1 MIAAAA
7 MVVHFGRYSQAFSES
22 AIIWVDVGIILCF
35 VCTHL
40 VKLGVARRKREH
52 VRGNLLDYILIAVV
66 FVLLALAYV
75 AQRPSIRDALLERG
89 APSLRV
95 LVLAVMR
102 TYIVLATIL
111 RAVAL
116 HRLLSQS
123 HVRPGATLVY
133 SFLVIII
140 IGTSLLASPRASAEE
155 PIGFVDALF
164 TATSATCVTGLVVRN
179 TGVDFSLF
187 GQGVILVLI
196 QIGGLGLMTFTAFF
210 ALVLGRRLSVKES
223 VVMQDVLNTELVGRI
238 GRLIVS
244 ILALTLVIEAIGAAA
259 MFACCPDK
267 GLGIAERV
275 YYSVFHAISA
285 FCNAGFSL
293 YASSFCFEGFASSA
307 PFVLVAAILIIL
319 GGLGF
324 GVLVNVLSLARRWRG
339 RSANVGEEL
348 ERLRTGDRRPR
359 RLTLHSKIVLATSA
373 VLIVAGMILFFVVD
387 GGERVKDDGGE
398 KGAVESAED
407 ATPRGLGSTDLTA
420 TLDGDAHDGVE
431 DEALWPERILSAFF
445 QSVTARTAGFN
456 TVRIGGLAH
465 PALFLLYVLM
475 FIGASPASTGG
486 GVKTSTFAINVFAII
501 AALRNRSNVEVFKRT
516 IPAGTVRRAF
526 LVLTMGI
533 VVVTVSTFLLF
544 VSEDAEFRE
553 IAFEAMSAFGTVGLS
568 TGITAKLS
576 GPGKMIIAATMLVG
590 RIGPLTMVVAL
601 SSRLAREEAYEYPSE
616 RVTIG

>member
-1 MIAAAA
+1 MLTERHSRSITVAADRAQTFVAIVAAVA
-7 MVVHFGRYSQAFSES
+7 MVVHFGRYSRAFSES
-22 AIIWVDVGIILCF
+22 AIIWVDAAIILCF

-40 VKLGVARRKREH
+40 VKLIVARRRRAH
-52 VRGNLLDYILIAVV
+52 IRGNLLDYILIVLV
-66 FVLLALAYV
+66 CVLLALAYV
-75 AQRPSIRDALLERG
+75 AERPAIREALSAWG
-89 APSLRV
+89 VPSLRV

-116 HRLLSQS
+116 HRILSQS
-123 HVRPGATLVY
+123 RIRPGTTLVY

-140 IGTSLLASPRASAEE
+140 IGTSLLASPRAGARE

-179 TGVDFSLF
+179 TGADFSGF

-210 ALVLGRRLSVKES
+210 AFVLGGGLSVKES
-223 VVMQDVLNTELVGRI
+223 VVMQDVLNAQIVGRI
-238 GRLIVS
+238 SRLIVS

-259 MFACCPDK
+259 MFACWPDAA
-267 GLGIAERV
+267 LGVTDRV

-293 YASSFCFEGFASSA
+293 YATSFEDFSSSA
-307 PFVLVAAILIIL
+307 PFVLTLAILIIL

-324 GVLVNVLSLARRWRG
+324 GVLVNVLSLIRRKRG
-339 RSANVGEEL
+339 TSATVGEEL
-348 ERLRTGDRRPR
+348 NRLRTGARKRW
-359 RLTLHSKIVLATSA
+359 RLTLHSKIVLLTSA
-373 VLIVAGMILFFVVD
+373 VLIVAGMILFLC
-387 GGERVKDDGGE
+387 
-398 KGAVESAED
+398 VE
-407 ATPRGLGSTDLTA
+407 TGPGM
-420 TLDGDAHDGVE
+420 GDVS
-431 DEALWPERILSAFF
+431 WSERILSAFF

-516 IPAGTVRRAF
+516 IPAGIVRRAF

-544 VSEDAEFRE
+544 VCEDAPFRD

-568 TGITAKLS
+568 AGITPSLS
-576 GPGKMIIAATMLVG
+576 IPGKIIVAATMLVG
-590 RIGPLTMVVAL
+590 RIGPLTLVVAL
-601 SSRLAREEAYEYPSE
+601 SSRLVRAEAYEYPTE